1 MFIQDISLGFCELS
15 QDVTMIVADS
25 LANKEELRK
34 IDLNG
39 MTLAASITLS
49 CLLFVGIAAVCIY
62 TQIPLV
68 SVRSNPLN

>member
-1 MFIQDISLGFCELS
+1 MGFCELS

-49 CLLFVGIAAVCIY
+49 CLLFVGILHTFTVYIY